1 MNYCIE
7 IDSAKK
13 NNFVPLPE
21 MEEKGW
27 SYSSVYFLEDIRDVY
42 ILYKARVYRTIEDI
56 YDKIKEADTVNGK
69 LRKWTKRQ
77 VLEIVNAL
85 RNFGLLSLDGKTLKN
100 VLFET
105 EIGQPLSEKDKEIF
119 VDIYLNYFRF
129 KEFHS
134 FFLQASKYTIDDLQN
149 NSQMILT
156 SITSGR
162 FINFVIRKIGD
173 QIETTEFADKYSAV
187 KRFWDVY
194 LKWGTFLGLLNKFPV
209 KQVGITTNPSV
220 KALQCVYFKKD
231 MPVDFSVF
239 EYLLSKFR
247 DTYIYIPDA
256 IYSIAQNL
264 RYSLE
269 DIKQKLLDECMY
281 RDEYRAQS
289 TSSFYINQKENFLFP
304 KLGNTYITHLLKI

>member
-1 MNYCIE
+1 
-7 IDSAKK
+7 
-13 NNFVPLPE
+13 
-21 MEEKGW
+21 MELFKRIFFRR
-27 SYSSVYFLEDIRDVY
+27 YTRC
-42 ILYKARVYRTIEDI
+42 LYYLCKACCYRTIEDI
-56 YDKIKEADTVNGK
+56 YDKIKKADTVNDK
-69 LRKWTKRQ
+69 QRKWTKRQ

-85 RNFGLLSLDGKTLKN
+85 RNFGLLSLDGKTLKG

-119 VDIYLNYFRF
+119 VDIYLHYFRF

-134 FFLQASKYTIDDLQN
+134 FFLKASKYTINDLQN

-156 SITSGR
+156 AITSGR
-162 FINFVIRKIGD
+162 FINLVIRKFGD

-194 LKWGTFLGLLNKFPV
+194 LKWGTFLGILNKFPV
-209 KQVGITTNPSV
+209 KQVGITTYPSV
-220 KALQCVYFKKD
+220 KALQCVYFRKN
-231 MPVDFSVF
+231 MPTDFSVF

-256 IYSIAQNL
+256 IYCIVQDL

>member
-42 ILYKARVYRTIEDI
+42 ILYKACVYRTIEDI

-69 LRKWTKRQ
+69 QRKWTKRQ

-129 KEFHS
+129 KAMLM
-134 FFLQASKYTIDDLQN
+134 FLRT
-149 NSQMILT
+149 
-156 SITSGR
+156 
-162 FINFVIRKIGD
+162 
-173 QIETTEFADKYSAV
+173 
-187 KRFWDVY
+187 
-194 LKWGTFLGLLNKFPV
+194 
-209 KQVGITTNPSV
+209 
-220 KALQCVYFKKD
+220 
-231 MPVDFSVF
+231 
-239 EYLLSKFR
+239 
-247 DTYIYIPDA
+247 
-256 IYSIAQNL
+256 
-264 RYSLE
+264 
-269 DIKQKLLDECMY
+269 
-281 RDEYRAQS
+281 
-289 TSSFYINQKENFLFP
+289 
-304 KLGNTYITHLLKI
+304 